1 MTLTLLSVTP
11 MKKLIVLL
19 SLLVALFGLPG
30 KAMAHSIW
38 TDYQMLAEK
47 LQLTSQFSSE
57 EPFQGAPV
65 RVFAPNSTGK
75 PWLKGKTDEKGNFA
89 FQPARTL
96 TGNWEVRIGDD
107 VEHGDILKVPV
118 TETGVQIDLISQQDI
133 HRPHWWVRQ
142 TGVAL
147 GAFGGGV
154 GSAMLFRRR
163 RW

>member
-1 MTLTLLSVTP
+1 MTLTFLPVTP

-19 SLLVALFGLPG
+19 SLLMALFGLPG
-30 KAMAHSIW
+30 KAMAHSVW

-75 PWLKGKTDEKGNFA
+75 PWLKGTTDEMGNFA
-89 FQPARTL
+89 FQPDRTL
-96 TGNWEVRIGDD
+96 TGNWEVRIGDAI
-107 VEHGDILKVPV
+107 EHGDILTVPV
-118 TETGVQIDLISQQDI
+118 TEAGVQIDLISQQDI

-142 TGVAL
+142 SWVAL
-147 GAFGGGV
+147 GAFSGGL
-154 GSAMLFRRR
+154 GSAVLFRRR
-163 RW
+163 W